1 MNGRSCQSS
10 GPCQTIR
17 LSVVGIC
24 CILFSRASAECVM
37 NITSY
42 ELYKKLVDSSA
53 YNKRTHPS
61 LTGPTIILLGI
72 YINGFNYIS
81 EQSMDY
87 EINLY
92 MREQWWDP
100 RLAFNRSHMCGM
112 EFMKLPDRAWDKI
125 WVPDVFFR
133 NEKKAT
139 FHEVTLPN
147 RLMRLYPNG
156 TVYYAAKITAT
167 LSCQMKL
174 HKYPLDT
181 QVCPI
186 QFESFGHT
194 VKANVY
200 QWRPGPV
207 EKDEQLILPQFEL
220 HATNT
225 KNCQQTY
232 ATGDYPCLE
241 VEFVL
246 RRNIGYYLIQ
256 LYVPSVLI
264 VILSWVAFWISIDA
278 IPARVTIGLLTV
290 LTMTTQ
296 SATARASLP
305 RVSYIKAMDV
315 WMSIC
320 LLFVFASLLE
330 FAVVNV
336 FSRKEIRKKSQG
348 LSILSETAKD
358 FEDLICAQVSPMRFY
373 LSNISVLIPEVIM

>member
-1 MNGRSCQSS
+1 PGVLFGFQSRDACLPLPSPLHPGGRKRQPAGGKSQSRRAAAAPPSCAGRYCPTCDALDAEGRRAIKKDGLEERERLSRYGAFFNKSGFREFPPNSASFINPVSGILKEGS
-10 GPCQTIR
+10 GPT
-17 LSVVGIC
+17 V
-24 CILFSRASAECVM
+24 
-37 NITSY
+37 
-42 ELYKKLVDSSA
+42 
-53 YNKRTHPS
+53 
-61 LTGPTIILLGI
+61 ILLGI

-92 MREQWWDP
+92 LREQWWDP
-100 RLAFNRSHMCGM
+100 RLAFNETQLCGV

-133 NEKKAT
+133 NEKKAA

-200 QWRPGPV
+200 QWRQMPV
-207 EKDEQLILPQFEL
+207 ETDEQLILPQFEL

-225 KNCQQTY
+225 RNCQQTY
-232 ATGDYPCLE
+232 A
-241 VEFVL
+241 
-246 RRNIGYYLIQ
+246 
-256 LYVPSVLI
+256 
-264 VILSWVAFWISIDA
+264 
-278 IPARVTIGLLTV
+278 
-290 LTMTTQ
+290 
-296 SATARASLP
+296 
-305 RVSYIKAMDV
+305 
-315 WMSIC
+315 
-320 LLFVFASLLE
+320 
-330 FAVVNV
+330 
-336 FSRKEIRKKSQG
+336 
-348 LSILSETAKD
+348 
-358 FEDLICAQVSPMRFY
+358 
-373 LSNISVLIPEVIM
+373 